1 MTNPSSIPL
10 ADRVARYLVRRLER
24 QAIRNAYEA
33 AEAIGLL
40 ERHFGSDELAPN
52 GPICWNIRQP
62 LTLALSGD
70 PVVDRRVIERFLSRR
85 DSSLPEPSPDFEFD
99 DDNERPVVGH
109 TISGRPVRSQRPS
122 ALNDKSRRG
131 RSLKA
136 LVAQKGSSPVLTRD
150 TGPAKEPKS
159 AASTENG
166 SAGHHAVDR
175 DYVLRL
181 IRAHRTP
188 HHVADV
194 AVALL
199 LASAA
204 GEAFNHIDP
213 LLSLLVRPAPVVVIR
228 SSVAEFERRFGTMLE
243 RGAVM
248 PFALSLVDAFGD
260 KSISGSYR
268 DNASDPHRA
277 ASISGKRVQDLS
289 SKALREAVAKAFLRK
304 ELPLSLWT
312 RLRRRIFRQGS
323 WLERTLSSIPGGLI
337 AACSLTCFTSASIF
351 HRRPRSR
358 LWRSVP
364 SSRANSAWTTW
375 LSRYGLAA
383 PLRRSFQS

>member
-52 GPICWNIRQP
+52 GPICWHIRQP
-62 LTLALSGD
+62 LPLVLSGD
-70 PVVDRRVIERFLSRR
+70 PVVDRRVIKRFLSRR
-85 DSSLPEPSPDFEFD
+85 GASSPEPSPIFEFD
-99 DDNERPVVGH
+99 DDNGRPVVGH

-122 ALNDKSRRG
+122 ALKDKWT
-131 RSLKA
+131 RSLSQGA
-136 LVAQKGSSPVLTRD
+136 CGSEGFVTCFDAD
-150 TGPAKEPKS
+150 TGPAKEHKS
-159 AASTENG
+159 AASIENG

-312 RLRRRIFRQGS
+312 RLRRRIFRHGS
-323 WLERTLSSIPGGLI
+323 WLERTLSSISGGLI
-337 AACSLTCFTSASIF
+337 AACSPTSFTSALVF
-351 HRRPRSR
+351 HRRSRSR

-364 SSRANSAWTTW
+364 SSRASSAWTTW

-383 PLRRSFQS
+383 PLRDSFNPD